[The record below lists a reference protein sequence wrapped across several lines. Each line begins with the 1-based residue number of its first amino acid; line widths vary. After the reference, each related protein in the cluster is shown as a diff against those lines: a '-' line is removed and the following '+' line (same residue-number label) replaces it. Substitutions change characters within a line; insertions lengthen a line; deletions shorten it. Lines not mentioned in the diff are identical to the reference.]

1 MTDSTMSRR
10 AVIGGSAAA
19 SLVALTAFAATGNGG
34 VDRISRKMRMMLK
47 ARSRPSSLATAE
59 VEDWMA
65 EAGSHFRVPGY
76 RLRLTGVRRLPLG
89 SRPLELRQ
97 KPFIAVFDLLS
108 RHFLPGDLI
117 YPISHPHYPPFEIYL
132 TNAPTRWHPRRMQA
146 LFG

>member
-1 MTDSTMSRR
+1 M
-10 AVIGGSAAA
+10 IGGAAAA
-19 SLVALTAFAATGNGG
+19 SFLALTAVAATRTGG
-34 VDRISRKMRMMLK
+34 VDRISRKMRLMQGR
-47 ARSRPSSLATAE
+47 ARPSSLATAE

-65 EAGSHFRVPGY
+65 EAGSQFSVAGY

-89 SRPLELRQ
+89 PRPVELRQ

-146 LFG
+146 LFA